1 MEQDKHQVPFDMTAK
16 KPYVTPCLVEYGSV
30 AKLTQ
35 GGPGSVT
42 DGGMMG
48 AGMQSGMGMGMGMMC
63 L

>member
-1 MEQDKHQVPFDMTAK
+1 MEQDKHQITLDRTAK

-35 GGPGSVT
+35 NGNGTGA
-42 DGGMMG
+42 DGGMT
-48 AGMQSGMGMGMGMMC
+48 AGMMMMC

>member
-1 MEQDKHQVPFDMTAK
+1 MEQDKPQAPLDMTAK

-35 GGPGSVT
+35 GGAGSVT

-48 AGMQSGMGMGMGMMC
+48 AGMRSAMMMC

>member
-1 MEQDKHQVPFDMTAK
+1 MEQNKPPIALGMTAK

-35 GGPGSVT
+35 GGLGSVT

-48 AGMQSGMGMGMGMMC
+48 AGMRSGTGMGMMC

>member
-1 MEQDKHQVPFDMTAK
+1 MEPNKHQVSFDKTAK

-35 GGPGSVT
+35 GGAGSVT

-48 AGMQSGMGMGMGMMC
+48 AGMRMGMGMGMRC